1 MWFSSRTAPE
11 VKVKQI
17 LYQINLNI
25 QNNKKQHKWLD
36 FQNKG
41 ERILSSLQ
49 VTQINIA
56 RIANAVQLTLLSL
69 SLSLSTAVLQC
80 SEDAEFKSQ
89 LVSQLVTD
97 KVTY

>member
-11 VKVKQI
+11 EKEKQI

-25 QNNKKQHKWLD
+25 QNNKKQHKCLD

-69 SLSLSTAVLQC
+69 SLSTAVLQC
-80 SEDAEFKSQ
+80 SEDAEFKSE
-89 LVSQLVTD
+89 LVSQLVID